1 MRRAADDQL
10 AQIDD
15 SSQEC
20 AELSPGDCA
29 YFEDEIEFQPADPD
43 FHCVRH
49 AKKQESRDADAAA
62 LASGAKTREQLREE
76 NGKVRIARIHWDR
89 VKAPR

>member
-29 YFEDEIEFQPADPD
+29 YFEDEIEFQPCRSGLP
-43 FHCVRH
+43 RS
-49 AKKQESRDADAAA
+49 AKRKPAEA
-62 LASGAKTREQLREE
+62 LGPAG
-76 NGKVRIARIHWDR
+76 
-89 VKAPR
+89 